1 MFYTLYLKYPVKYLK
16 MKNHMKSVKNFISII
31 LQTKD
36 LFFLINEFIKDFSNN
51 DNSIFSELSSSST
64 NPNAPLNIA
73 LDIIKNIHTIEQNH
87 TDAEALKLFNE
98 IVHLFEITKN
108 IVFNIKN
115 IRSNN
120 DSSNKANNFVD
131 LSKQLFEALRPTIEL
146 YKEFSKIDDNSQVVM
161 PINEINAPEFQE
173 FSLGEILQDAIA
185 PENHFKNHTLNYH
198 ELFLIQ
204 TKMGKDL
211 FEKILKKYSLSSE
224 DFTLDDLRMVIIGV
238 IVNCN
243 KSWEE
248 NQFILALLEVC
259 NIDKNLEN
267 NQAIEQLSSK
277 VKLDDVV
284 FKRISQETL
293 RKTFFDEKLKFF
305 KEHFLSNWDFL
316 FPIRFKANKAFKRD
330 YKSSLAIASI
340 NDWQYKKDSLVQEF
354 ASDEYLFNNLST
366 ADFQDD
372 TVLPILDKDGK
383 KIFYKVKNFID
394 EKSIHGFALIPIDPK
409 ESLDIK
415 VVFKNSK
422 NLSEAILDRE
432 HYLPYQEF
440 KQHKK
445 YVMQQLN
452 EIIEKFKQHPDM
464 SEEQTQSISLN
475 IGGQGTGG
483 TLASH
488 LMHEIINQK
497 AHFLTKDFLQENPTE
512 HQKTVSSLFYNNIT
526 QQFLHENSLSSSRSK
541 SKLSTKIMSKKY
553 SSPITKYAEKHLFNQ
568 DQQFAQNPSLLNI
581 NNLHLSTINSGGVPE
596 KIRNNFI
603 QALRL
608 LKDSTFKGPELH
620 VSYNKIINNHDI
632 VKKTGKTDLGAYVAS
647 NLMHIKILQIN
658 SEDPEYRKNLENIGW
673 SSLALAGKAAVNTSL
688 LCTIPHITP
697 IINSIMNNIKS
708 ITENELLKNIVKNIR
723 EIWSKANNI
732 HYNSHL
738 NKEQSNYK
746 VLDNTHHQEQTDIE
760 KELNDKIDRTRN
772 NIIYK
777 KIKKKTYKIFRKIQN
792 LLGAYNYNFNL
803 APAPAPPPENPRN
816 IDPGSPTIPQTSKT
830 ITLSFQ
836 EISNQKNPLFS
847 NEANVSNISN
857 VSENTP
863 NKN

>member
-1 MFYTLYLKYPVKYLK
+1 MFYTLYLKCSVKYLK

-31 LQTKD
+31 LQNKD
-36 LFFLINEFIKDFSNN
+36 LIFLINQFIKDFSNN
-51 DNSIFSELSSSST
+51 DNSIFSNLSSSST
-64 NPNAPLNIA
+64 NPNASLNVGP
-73 LDIIKNIHTIEQNH
+73 DIVKKLNTIEQNY
-87 TDAEALKLFNE
+87 TDTEALELFNE
-98 IVHLFEITKN
+98 IVRLFEITKD
-108 IVFNIKN
+108 IVFNIKD
-115 IRSNN
+115 IQLNN
-120 DSSNKANNFVD
+120 NSSNKKNNIVD
-131 LSKQLFEALRPTIEL
+131 LSKQLFEALRPIIEL
-146 YKEFSKIDDNSQVVM
+146 YREFSKVDDDSRVVI
-161 PINEINAPEFQE
+161 PANKTNTQEFQE
-173 FSLGEILQDAIA
+173 DSLEKILQDAIA
-185 PENHFKNHTLNYH
+185 PQNHFKNYTLQHH
-198 ELFLIQ
+198 ELLLIQ

-211 FEKILKKYSLSSE
+211 FEKILKKYSLSS
-224 DFTLDDLRMVIIGV
+224 DNFTLDDLRMVIIGA

-284 FKRISQETL
+284 LKRISQETL
-293 RKTFFDEKLKFF
+293 RETFFDEKLKFF
-305 KEHFLSNWDFL
+305 RKHFLSSWDFL
-316 FPIRFKANKAFKRD
+316 IPIRFKANKAFKRD

-340 NDWQYKKDSLVQEF
+340 NDWQHTRDSRVQEF
-354 ASDEYLFNNLST
+354 ASEEYLFNNLST

-372 TVLPILDKDGK
+372 TVLPILNKDGK
-383 KIFYKVKNFID
+383 KCFYKVKNFID
-394 EKSIHGFALIPIDPK
+394 AKSIHGFALIPTDPK

-422 NLSEAILDRE
+422 NLSEAILDTE
-432 HYLPYQEF
+432 HYLPFQEF

-452 EIIEKFKQHPDM
+452 QIIEEFKQHPDM

-497 AHFLTKDFLQENPTE
+497 AHFLTKDFVQQNPTE
-512 HQKTVSSLFYNNIT
+512 HQKTVSSIFSNNIT

-541 SKLSTKIMSKKY
+541 SKLSSKIMSKKY
-553 SSPITKYAEKHLFNQ
+553 SSPIEKYAEKHLFNQ

-608 LKDSTFKGPELH
+608 LKDSNFKGPELH

-632 VKKTGKTDLGAYVAS
+632 VKKTGTTDLGAYVPP
-647 NLMHIKILQIN
+647 NLMHIKMLQIN
-658 SEDPEYRKNLENIGW
+658 SEDPEFGKNLKNIGW
-673 SSLALAGKAAVNTSL
+673 LSLALAGKAAVNTSVL
-688 LCTIPHITP
+688 STIPHIAP

-708 ITENELLKNIVKNIR
+708 ISENELLKNIVKNIR

-738 NKEQSNYK
+738 NEKQSSYK
-746 VLDNTHHQEQTDIE
+746 VLDNTSLQEQTDIE
-760 KELNDKIDRTRN
+760 KELNDKIDRTKN
-772 NIIYK
+772 NIVYRR
-777 KIKKKTYKIFRKIQN
+777 IKKKSYKIFRKIQN
-792 LLGAYNYNFNL
+792 LLGTYNYNLNV
-803 APAPAPPPENPRN
+803 ASEENPENIRN
-816 IDPGSPTIPQTSKT
+816 IDARSQAIPQRSKT
-830 ITLSFQ
+830 ITPSFH
-836 EISNQKNPLFS
+836 EISNQKTS
-847 NEANVSNISN
+847 VVSNGPNIPN

-863 NKN
+863 YQKN